1 MNILLLTD
9 DIYPHAGGIERVTD
23 IQVRLFAEHGHTCFV
38 VCRTGKADTPYGG
51 ITQIDYST
59 EQRYRF
65 SSQFVGQLSDQVVRF
80 AESNQIHVVI
90 NTRDWPLL
98 STIANHVARRLNIKQ
113 INYIHHQIYDREAIH
128 RYIKATPRSLKR
140 DIKNLFFPLYWLL
153 FRKKISRNYR
163 LLYQQCD
170 VMVILSEG
178 FRRAAQ
184 TELATD
190 GGRKI
195 TVISNPIV
203 FAPVLDVSAVMRE
216 KENRVLIVGRM
227 EEVSKNISGALRIW
241 ETIEKRHPELDWE
254 LDIVGDGPDKEAY
267 EIWVKKHGLR
277 HVHFCGH
284 IGNLDQLSAY
294 YRRAS
299 LFMMTSHFEGFGM
312 TLIEAQSFGC
322 IPLVFDNF
330 AAVHDIIAEDSSNG
344 AIIQSNDYNAY
355 VEQIESLMANAS
367 KRQKMGRLAIGSC
380 QIFSRESHYRQW
392 MELFRNLGIVLG
404 E

>member
-1 MNILLLTD
+1 MNILFLTD

-23 IQVRLFAEHGHTCFV
+23 IQVRLFTQHGHACFV
-38 VCRTGKADTPYGG
+38 ICRTGESETPYQA
-51 ITQIDYST
+51 IARIDYT
-59 EQRYRF
+59 QEKRYQF
-65 SSQFVGQLSDQVVRF
+65 SLEFAKGLSDQVMHF
-80 AESNQIHVVI
+80 ALKNQINVVI

-98 STIANHVARRLNIKQ
+98 STIARNIANRLNVKH
-113 INYIHHQIYDREAIH
+113 INYIHHQVYDRDAIR

-140 DIKNLFFPLYWLL
+140 AVKNGLFPLYWLL

-178 FRRAAQ
+178 FRRAAT

-190 GGRKI
+190 GGSKI
-195 TVISNPIV
+195 TVIPNPIV
-203 FAPVLDVSAVMRE
+203 FKPVLNVSEVMRE

-241 ETIEKRHPELDWE
+241 ETIEKRHPELAWE
-254 LDIVGDGPDKEAY
+254 LDIVGDGPDKGTY
-267 EIWVKKHGLR
+267 ETWVKKHGLR
-277 HVHFCGH
+277 HVHFHGH
-284 IGNLDQLSAY
+284 VGSLDRLSDY

-322 IPLVFDNF
+322 VPLVFDNF
-330 AAVHDIIAEDSSNG
+330 AAVHDIIAEDSLNG
-344 AIIQSNDYNAY
+344 AIIPSNDYNAY
-355 VEQIESLMANAS
+355 VQQMESLMANAS
-367 KRQKMGRLAIGSC
+367 KRQKMGKLAISSC
-380 QIFSRESHYRQW
+380 QIFSREGHYRKW
-392 MELFRNLGIVLG
+392 MELFRNLGIVLV

>member
-1 MNILLLTD
+1 MNILFLTD
-9 DIYPHAGGIERVTD
+9 DIYPNAGGIERVTD

-38 VCRTGKADTPYGG
+38 VCRTGKSDTPYGG

-98 STIANHVARRLNIKQ
+98 STIANNVARRLNIKQ
-113 INYIHHQIYDREAIH
+113 INYIHHQVYDREAIR

-140 DIKNLFFPLYWLL
+140 DIKNLVFPLYWLL
-153 FRKKISRNYR
+153 FRKKISQNYR

-178 FRRAAQ
+178 FRRAAT

-190 GGRKI
+190 GGIKI
-195 TVISNPIV
+195 TVIPNPIV
-203 FAPVLDVSAVMRE
+203 FEPVLNVSEVIRE

-241 ETIEKRHPELDWE
+241 ETIEKRHPELAWE
-254 LDIVGDGPDKEAY
+254 LDIVGDGPDKETY
-267 EIWVKKHGLR
+267 ETWVKKHGLR
-277 HVHFCGH
+277 HVHFHGH
-284 IGNLDQLSAY
+284 VGSLDRLSDY

-322 IPLVFDNF
+322 VPLVFENF
-330 AAVHDIIAEDSSNG
+330 AAVHDIITEDSLNG
-344 AIIQSNDYNAY
+344 AIIPSNDYDAY
-355 VEQIESLMANAS
+355 VEQMESLMENVS
-367 KRQKMGRLAIGSC
+367 KRQKMGRLAISSC
-380 QIFSRESHYRQW
+380 QIFSRESHYRKW
-392 MELFRNLGIVLG
+392 LELFRNLGIVLV